1 MTDQITRSA
10 ALAAAKSGSRT
21 RLREF
26 QAGLAER
33 LRQAVTAPT
42 TQSRLAVRVAREGG
56 EQNYLIDLPE
66 AGEIISIPEV
76 SAVPLTKSWYL
87 GLANVRGNLVSV
99 VDLARFSGFGSTQL
113 DKDSRVLAF
122 SSHLRFNAG
131 ILVSRM
137 LGLRNAEQLTPLERG
152 EEEGRPAWVGNA
164 FRDAEGVNW
173 EELRLAALAADERFL
188 QIGIW

>member
-1 MTDQITRSA
+1 MAEPISRSV
-10 ALAAAKSGSRT
+10 ALTSAKSGSRT

-33 LRQAVTAPT
+33 LRQAATAPT
-42 TQSRLAVRVAREGG
+42 AQSRLAVRVACEGG

-76 SAVPLTKSWYL
+76 SSVPLTKPWYI

-99 VDLARFSGFGSTQL
+99 VDLARFDGRGATLL

-122 SSHLRFNAG
+122 SLALRFNAG
-131 ILVSRM
+131 ILVTRM
-137 LGLRNAEQLTPLERG
+137 LGLRNTEQLTQVERTDRAT
-152 EEEGRPAWVGNA
+152 RPMWVGNA
-164 FRDAEGVNW
+164 FRDTDGVLW
-173 EELRLAALAADERFL
+173 DELRLAALAADERFL

>member
-1 MTDQITRSA
+1 MIDQPSRA
-10 ALAAAKSGSRT
+10 AAFAAAKSGSRT

-33 LRQAVTAPT
+33 LRQAATAPT

-99 VDLARFSGFGSTQL
+99 VDLARFSGFSPTQL

-122 SSHLRFNAG
+122 SSTLRFNAG
-131 ILVSRM
+131 ILISKM
-137 LGLRNAEQLTPLERG
+137 LGLRNAEQLTPVERS
-152 EEEGRPAWVGNA
+152 ENEARPAWVGNA
-164 FRDAEGVNW
+164 FRDADGVNW
-173 EELRLAALAADERFL
+173 EELRLTALAADERFL